1 MDVVLTQLT
10 DIHISCSNDVDILRS
25 RVDSITGAIATTIR
39 KANSTML
46 FLCVT
51 GDIAY
56 SGTRE
61 QYEYAK
67 TFFDELYE
75 KLMIRYSDMTINY
88 VFIPG
93 NHDCDFSDA
102 NSTVRNTLITNP
114 NIDMSD
120 DNTISICTSIQN
132 NYFEFVQEYINR
144 GIAFSTIPNRIFT
157 ENVISDERLGKTKIF
172 FHLFNTAWCS
182 KLKETTD
189 MKLFVPE
196 GIEDKASCD
205 IVVTL
210 MHHGMEWF
218 GYTAKDVWEKYHKR
232 FSDVIFI
239 GHDHTMDFVHS
250 INYDKSTNYFI
261 KGNQLYSAEL
271 PDQSGFNVL
280 KISIED
286 SVDED
291 VETFYTYSWDADKKL
306 YCRLGNI
313 RQEKFVRNKFKNSKC
328 SIKDEAKRWLD
339 EIEID
344 ISCRYKPVISLS
356 DIYVYP
362 VMQADL
368 EKKEK
373 YTMLHEESE
382 IIDAI
387 EYRRYIVVD
396 GAKEFGKTALLKRL
410 FIKYYEEEKYP
421 IIISGSSIRSA
432 DEPVI
437 DTLIRETYGE
447 LYENIQIEELLQF
460 EKDKRICLIDDF
472 DSIYLSDKTQ
482 KKFLEIIT
490 SQFGVVVITCNKK
503 NKIVDGVRNLETT
516 DYINNN
522 FYEFEICPLRRH
534 MKSKIVEKWLLL
546 EDPSQDTNTV
556 EFDKKMR
563 EKMDQIQII
572 IRSGY
577 FSNTPIEFLLILSYL
592 DTGNTNTDYSRY
604 SYIYDC
610 LIRDKINEVAGNDT
624 KTCLA
629 YRTLLEILAYMLYEN
644 KEGALFDEDYV
655 LLAIK
660 RYEEDYPP
668 FKVGCVMVI
677 KKLVE
682 AKILEQKTDK
692 IKFKHNYM
700 YYYFV
705 GSYIDDILP
714 QDEKEAFIKDI
725 ISDLSLDLNYNIAL
739 FMAFRMN
746 TEYSIL
752 PAIKGQSEQLLKEF
766 KDFKYED
773 QKELLSKVN
782 ANVMDKVNLIYQ
794 IPENE
799 VIPEIQKKRRI
810 HQDDLDQIEFEGK
823 EALKETEERAK
834 RNFDV
839 IFKNFAKLLRLIQFS
854 GDVLKNYSTKIKND
868 PRHEMIEIM
877 GASNL
882 KLIGFLCDMVSI
894 ETDKIIELVET
905 RAKMEAEDGQLNK
918 QALIQLISDYIGI
931 LWTQFIEIN
940 VDNLAIC
947 LDCDLLKDDVLQY
960 KTKMDSNFFDMVY
973 IEYLLEISDGRL
985 PVTEIKN
992 SITGKKKMDSFSR
1005 KILEH
1010 IIAGYLMN
1018 NQYDQNDK
1026 ASVCEMLHFDY
1037 KKMYIEEKKRV
1048 TQGLIGD

>member
-1 MDVVLTQLT
+1 MQLT
-10 DIHISCSNDVDILRS
+10 DIHISCSNDVEILRS
-25 RVDSITGAIATTIR
+25 RVDSITGAISTTIR
-39 KANSTML
+39 KPEETIL
-46 FLCVT
+46 FLCIT

-56 SGTRE
+56 SGTIE
-61 QYEYAK
+61 QYDLAK
-67 TFFDELYE
+67 RFFDDIYG
-75 KLMIRYSDMTINY
+75 KLVDRYNEMSIQF
-88 VFIPG
+88 VFTPG
-93 NHDCDFSDA
+93 NHDCDFMDK
-102 NSTVRNTLITNP
+102 NNTVRKTIITNP
-114 NIDMSD
+114 DIDMSD
-120 DNTISICTSIQN
+120 DNTIAICTSIQK
-132 NYFEFVQEYINR
+132 NYFEFVQEYIDK
-144 GIAFSTIPNRIFT
+144 GIASGTRPNRIFT
-157 ENVISDERLGKTKIF
+157 ENTFSDERLGETKIYL
-172 FHLFNTAWCS
+172 HLFNTAWCS
-182 KLKETTD
+182 KLKENTD
-189 MKLFVPE
+189 MKLFVPDD
-196 GIEDKASCD
+196 IEDKNDSD

-218 GYTAKDVWEKYHKR
+218 DWSAKDVWEKYHKR

-239 GHDHTMDFVHS
+239 GHDHTMDFVHT

-261 KGNQLYSAEL
+261 KGNQLFSSEL
-271 PDQSGFNVL
+271 PEQSGFNVL
-280 KISIED
+280 KISIEKD
-286 SVDED
+286 VEAA
-291 VETFYTYSWDADKKL
+291 VETFYTYSWDAEQNV
-306 YCRLGNI
+306 YSRLGDI
-313 RQEKFVRNKFKNSKC
+313 RQEKFIRNKFKNSKC
-328 SIKDEAKRWLD
+328 SIKDEARKWLD

-344 ISCRYKPVISLS
+344 ISCRYKPEITLS

-382 IIDAI
+382 LI
-387 EYRRYIVVD
+387 ETINSKQYIVID
-396 GAKEFGKTALLKRL
+396 GAKEYGKTALLKRL
-410 FIKYYEEEKYP
+410 FLKFYESEKYP
-421 IIISGSSIRSA
+421 IIISGTDIRSA
-432 DEPVI
+432 DEPEI
-437 DTLIRETYGE
+437 DKLIRKTYGR
-447 LYENIQIEELLQF
+447 LYENVQIEEILQF

-472 DSIYLSDKTQ
+472 DSIYLSDDTQ
-482 KKFLEIIT
+482 KQFFEYVV

-503 NKIVDGVRNLETT
+503 NKMLDGVKNLQTT
-516 DYINNN
+516 DYINNK
-522 FYEFEICPLRRH
+522 FYELEICPLRRH

-546 EDPSQDTNTV
+546 EDPSQNTNTI

-563 EKMDQIQII
+563 EKIDQIQII

-644 KEGALFDEDYV
+644 KEGTLFDEDYV
-655 LLAIK
+655 MLALK
-660 RYEEDYPP
+660 KYEEDYPP
-668 FKVGCVMVI
+668 FKVGCVAVL

-682 AKILEQKTDK
+682 AKILEQRTDK

-700 YYYFV
+700 FYYFV

-714 QDEKEAFIKDI
+714 QKEKEAFIKSI
-725 ISDLSLDLNYNIAL
+725 ISDLSVDLNYNIAL

-752 PAIKGQSEQLLKEF
+752 PAIKEQSDKLLMGF

-773 QKELLSKVN
+773 QKTLLSKVN
-782 ANVMDKVNLIYQ
+782 ANVLDKVNMIYQ
-794 IPENE
+794 IPDND
-799 VIPEIQKKRRI
+799 VIPELQKKRRI
-810 HQDDLDQIEFEGK
+810 QQDDLDQIELEGK
-823 EALKETEERAK
+823 KELQETEERARK
-834 RNFDV
+834 NFDV
-839 IFKNFAKLLRLIQFS
+839 IFNDFAKLLRLIQFS

-868 PRHEMIEIM
+868 PRHQMIEIM
-877 GASNL
+877 GGSNL
-882 KLIGFLCDMVSI
+882 KLIGFLCDMVSF

-905 RAKMEAEDGQLNK
+905 RAKNEAEDGRLNK

-960 KTKMDSNFFDMVY
+960 KTKMDSKFFDMVY

-985 PVTEIKN
+985 PVAEIKN
-992 SITGKKKMDSFSR
+992 SITGKKKLDSFSR

-1026 ASVCEMLHFDY
+1026 ASVCELLHFDY